1 MASEGIAAKLSSWT
15 VPAWLRCLAAL
26 AMVAGGLTLLGL
38 GLARSGSVVVVK
50 IDGQPHPVR
59 SHATTVG
66 AVLRQ
71 AGIDLYPEDILT
83 PGLEAPVVAGQPI
96 VIRRA
101 RPVTLSADGQMRQ
114 FRTQATTIGQLLN
127 EAGVETGP
135 GDEIWFRMLAEGADP
150 TCSFAPG
157 SGQGCGRLVAADAP
171 LYAKPDPQPDTS
183 ENDPPFITLQRAA
196 PITLCDAG
204 VTTTLYTTAA
214 TVGQVL
220 DGQGVTLFLADEV
233 TPPLQARIAPGTAIT
248 VRRSVQVQI
257 EVDGRAIHTRTLA
270 GEVAGALG
278 QEGIALIGRDTV
290 SPTLTAPI
298 RANLAI
304 RVTRVRE
311 ELAVEFDP
319 IPFQTVLVA
328 DPAMEIDNRRLV
340 QEGQVG
346 LTKRRYRIVY
356 HDDQEV
362 SRTLEDAWAEQSAVT
377 KTLAYGTKIV
387 VRTLET
393 PDGPI
398 EYWRKMRVY
407 TTSYTAASAGKP
419 RTDPR
424 YGYTRLGWK
433 AVKGVVATDPT
444 VIPLRTRIYIPGYGI
459 GTAADT
465 GGGVKGKFVDLCFDE
480 GKYQSWHWWSDVYL
494 LTPVPPASQIRWILP
509 DWPKYPDRR
518 R

>member
-1 MASEGIAAKLSSWT
+1 
-15 VPAWLRCLAAL
+15 
-26 AMVAGGLTLLGL
+26 
-38 GLARSGSVVVVK
+38 
-50 IDGQPHPVR
+50 
-59 SHATTVG
+59 
-66 AVLRQ
+66 
-71 AGIDLYPEDILT
+71 
-83 PGLEAPVVAGQPI
+83 
-96 VIRRA
+96 
-101 RPVTLSADGQMRQ
+101 
-114 FRTQATTIGQLLN
+114 
-127 EAGVETGP
+127 
-135 GDEIWFRMLAEGADP
+135 
-150 TCSFAPG
+150 
-157 SGQGCGRLVAADAP
+157 
-171 LYAKPDPQPDTS
+171 
-183 ENDPPFITLQRAA
+183 
-196 PITLCDAG
+196 
-204 VTTTLYTTAA
+204 
-214 TVGQVL
+214 
-220 DGQGVTLFLADEV
+220 
-233 TPPLQARIAPGTAIT
+233 
-248 VRRSVQVQI
+248 
-257 EVDGRAIHTRTLA
+257 VDGRAIHTRTLA

-393 PDGPI
+393 PTGRSSI
-398 EYWRKMRVY
+398 GAKC
-407 TTSYTAASAGKP
+407 GCIP
-419 RTDPR
+419 RRTPLPRRQARNDPR
-424 YGYTRLGWK
+424 YGYTRLGGRRSRAWWP
-433 AVKGVVATDPT
+433 PT
-444 VIPLRTRIYIPGYGI
+444 QRSSRCGRGSISLGMALAPLPTRAEASRASSSTCALMRASTNRGN
-459 GTAADT
+459 
-465 GGGVKGKFVDLCFDE
+465 
-480 GKYQSWHWWSDVYL
+480 WWSDVYL

>member
-1 MASEGIAAKLSSWT
+1 
-15 VPAWLRCLAAL
+15 
-26 AMVAGGLTLLGL
+26 
-38 GLARSGSVVVVK
+38 
-50 IDGQPHPVR
+50 
-59 SHATTVG
+59 
-66 AVLRQ
+66 
-71 AGIDLYPEDILT
+71 
-83 PGLEAPVVAGQPI
+83 
-96 VIRRA
+96 
-101 RPVTLSADGQMRQ
+101 VT
-114 FRTQATTIGQLLN
+114 
-127 EAGVETGP
+127 
-135 GDEIWFRMLAEGADP
+135 
-150 TCSFAPG
+150 
-157 SGQGCGRLVAADAP
+157 ADAP
-171 LYAKPDPQPDTS
+171 LFAEPDPQPDTS
-183 ENDPPFITLQRAA
+183 ENDPPFITLRRAT
-196 PITLCDAG
+196 PITLSDHG
-204 VTTTLYTTAA
+204 VTITLYTTAA
-214 TVGQVL
+214 TVGLVL
-220 DGQGVTLFLADEV
+220 DGQGVSLFLADEV
-233 TPPLQARIAPGTAIT
+233 TPPLQARIVPGTAVT
-248 VRRSVQVQI
+248 VRRSVPVQI
-257 EVDGRAIHTRTLA
+257 EADGRVIHTRTLA

-290 SPTLTAPI
+290 SPTLNAPI
-298 RANLAI
+298 RPNLAI

-311 ELAVEFDP
+311 ELAVEFHP
-319 IPFQTVLVA
+319 IPFQTVWVA
-328 DPAMEIDNRRLV
+328 DPAVEIDTRRLV

-356 HDDQEV
+356 HDGQEV
-362 SRTLEDAWAEQSAVT
+362 SRTLEDAWAEQAAVT

-387 VRTLET
+387 IRTLET

-419 RTDPR
+419 KTAPR

-444 VIPLRTRIYIPGYGI
+444 VIPLRTRIYVPGYGI

-480 GKYQSWHWWSDVYL
+480 GKYQSWHWWTDVYL

>member
-1 MASEGIAAKLSSWT
+1 VASEGIAAKLTSWT
-15 VPAWLRCLAAL
+15 APAWLRGLAAL
-26 AMVAGGLTLLGL
+26 ALLAGGLVGLGL
-38 GLARSGSVVVVK
+38 GLARTGSVVVVE

-66 AVLRQ
+66 DLLRQ
-71 AGIDLYPEDILT
+71 AGIELYPEDILT
-83 PGLEAPVVAGQPI
+83 PGLEAPMVAGQKI

-101 RPVTLSADGQMRQ
+101 RPVTLSADGQLTEI
-114 FRTQATTIGQLLN
+114 RTQATTVGQLLS
-127 EAGVETGP
+127 EAGVQAGP
-135 GDEIWFRMLAEGADP
+135 GDEIWFRMLIDGDDP
-150 TCSFAPG
+150 ACSFAPG
-157 SGQGCGRLVAADAP
+157 SGQGCGRVVAADTP
-171 LYAKPDPQPDTS
+171 LLAEPDPKPDMS
-183 ENDPPFITLQRAA
+183 ENDPPFITLRRAT
-196 PITLCDAG
+196 PITLSDRG

-220 DGQGVTLFLADEV
+220 EGQGVSLFLADQV
-233 TPPLQARIAPGTAIT
+233 TPPLQAHIAPGTAIT
-248 VRRSVQVQI
+248 IRRSTPVQI
-257 EVDGRAIHTRTLA
+257 EVDGHTIHTRTLS

-278 QEGIALIGRDTV
+278 QEGIALVGRDIV
-290 SPTLTAPI
+290 SPTLDAPI
-298 RANLAI
+298 RPYLVI
-304 RVTRVRE
+304 RVTRIRE

-319 IPFQTVLVA
+319 IPFQTVWVA
-328 DPAMEIDNRRLV
+328 DPSTEIDHSRLV
-340 QEGQVG
+340 QEGQIG

-356 HDDQEV
+356 HNGQEV
-362 SRTLEDAWAEQSAVT
+362 GRTLEDAWTEQSAVT

-387 VRTLET
+387 IRTLET

-407 TTSYTAASAGKP
+407 TTSYTAASAGRPK
-419 RTDPR
+419 THPR

-480 GKYQSWHWWSDVYL
+480 GKYQSWHWWTDVYL

>member
-15 VPAWLRCLAAL
+15 MPAWLRGLVAL
-26 AMVAGGLTLLGL
+26 ALLAGGLAVLGL
-38 GLARSGSVVVVK
+38 GLVRTGSVVVIE
-50 IDGQPHPVR
+50 IDGRPHPVR

-66 AVLRQ
+66 DVLRQ
-71 AGIDLYPEDILT
+71 AAIDLYPEDILT
-83 PGLEAPVVAGQPI
+83 PGLKAPIVAGQPI

-101 RPVTLSADGQMRQ
+101 HPVTLSADGQTSQ
-114 FRTQATTIGQLLN
+114 IRTQATTVGQLLS
-127 EAGVETGP
+127 EAGVQAGP
-135 GDEIWFRMLAEGADP
+135 GDEIWFRMLADGADP
-150 TCSFAPG
+150 ACSFTPD
-157 SGQGCGRLVAADAP
+157 SGQGCGQLVAVGEP
-171 LYAKPDPQPDTS
+171 LFPESDPQPDIS
-183 ENDPPFITLQRAA
+183 ESAPPFIILRRAT
-196 PITLCDAG
+196 PITLSDG
-204 VTTTLYTTAA
+204 GLTTTLHTTAA

-220 DGQGVTLFLADEV
+220 DDQGLTLYLADQV
-233 TPPLQARIAPGTAIT
+233 TPPLQARLAPGTAIT
-248 VRRSVQVQI
+248 VRRSVPVQI
-257 EVDGRAIHTRTLA
+257 EVDGKVIHTRTLA
-270 GEVAGALG
+270 GEVAAALG
-278 QEGIALIGRDTV
+278 QEGIALVGRDTV
-290 SPTLTAPI
+290 SPTLAAPI
-298 RANLAI
+298 RPNLAI

-319 IPFQTVLVA
+319 IPFQTVWVA
-328 DPAMEIDNRRLV
+328 DPALEIDTRRLA
-340 QEGQVG
+340 QEGQLG

-356 HDDQEV
+356 HDGQEV
-362 SRTLEDAWAEQSAVT
+362 SRTLEDAWTEQSAVT

-407 TTSYTAASAGKP
+407 TTSYTAASAGRPK
-419 RTDPR
+419 THPR

-433 AVKGVVATDPT
+433 AVKGVVATDPI
-444 VIPLRTRIYIPGYGI
+444 VIPLRTRMYIPGYGI

-480 GKYQSWHWWSDVYL
+480 GKYQSWHRWTDSYL
-494 LTPVPPASQIRWILP
+494 LTPVPPASQIRWLLP

>member
-1 MASEGIAAKLSSWT
+1 VASEGITAKLASWT
-15 VPAWLRCLAAL
+15 APAWLRGLVALTLLAGAL
-26 AMVAGGLTLLGL
+26 AVLGL
-38 GLARSGSVVVVK
+38 GLARTGSIVVIE

-66 AVLRQ
+66 DVLRQ
-71 AGIDLYPEDILT
+71 AGINLYPEDILA
-83 PGLEAPVVAGQPI
+83 PGPEEPVVAGQPI

-101 RPVTLSADGQMRQ
+101 RPVTLSTDGQISQ
-114 FRTQATTIGQLLN
+114 IRTQATTVGQLLG
-127 EAGVETGP
+127 EVGVQTGP
-135 GDEIWFRMLAEGADP
+135 GDEIWFRMLADGADP
-150 TCSFAPG
+150 ACSFTSG
-157 SGQGCGRLVAADAP
+157 SGQECGQLVTANAP
-171 LYAKPDPQPDTS
+171 LYAEANSQPDIIDD
-183 ENDPPFITLQRAA
+183 DPPFITVRRATA
-196 PITLCDAG
+196 ITLSDRG

-220 DGQGVTLFLADEV
+220 DGQGVSLFLADQV
-233 TPPLQARIAPGTAIT
+233 TPSLQSRITLGTAIAI
-248 VRRSVQVQI
+248 RRSVPVQI
-257 EVDGRAIHTRTLA
+257 EVDGGVIHTRTLA

-278 QEGIALIGRDTV
+278 QEGIALVGRDTV
-290 SPTLTAPI
+290 SPPLDAPI
-298 RANLAI
+298 RPYMAI
-304 RVTRVRE
+304 RVTRIRE

-319 IPFQTVLVA
+319 IPFLTVWVA
-328 DPAMEIDNRRLV
+328 DPALEIDTRRLV
-340 QEGQVG
+340 QEGQLG

-356 HDDQEV
+356 HDGQEV
-362 SRTLEDAWAEQSAVT
+362 SRTLEDAWSEQTPVT

-398 EYWRKMRVY
+398 EYWRKIRVY
-407 TTSYTAASAGKP
+407 TTSYTAASAGRPK
-419 RTDPR
+419 THPR

-444 VIPLRTRIYIPGYGI
+444 VIPLRTRMYIPGYGI

-465 GGGVKGKFVDLCFDE
+465 GGGIKGKFVDLCFDE
-480 GKYQSWHWWSDVYL
+480 GKYQSWHWWTDIYL